1 VSIPEERRRRLY
13 APVLL
18 PEAGQ
23 DTHEEELLKGD
34 RGDPLELSGIL
45 SERFEK
51 WLLVLLFVLGT
62 ASVIVTSP
70 DIGMC
75 WDEAYYMEA
84 GSRTLNWIEELF
96 SGDFPPIQGPNLEL
110 WWNTYIKEPKGHPS
124 ITRFLVALG
133 LSIPNSADFPL
144 FAMRWPNAVL
154 YGLTLVMLY
163 LLARLHCG
171 RLTARIAVVAY
182 FFMPRIFGH
191 AHFALTETPM
201 IFLTVLVVYAFLRGL
216 ESRWWAI
223 LTGVFFGLALS
234 TKINGAFL
242 PLIVLPWAFL
252 FHRRRSVYNV
262 YSMIFIGPVVMF
274 LSWPWMWDQA
284 LTHLAQYVY
293 WNSTHSQIGVL
304 FLGKIYN
311 DTTEPVPWHY
321 PLTIIALTI
330 PLVPLILSFLGLA
343 RTLRDPQRQSVG
355 FLFLWAALLP
365 CLIPIV
371 LGSPKYDGERL
382 FVPAFPFLA
391 ILAGIGG
398 GVLVR
403 IAGYFDRKASTVSH
417 ASLAF
422 LTVLG
427 LVVVNGVW
435 AFHSVKPY
443 YLTYF
448 NELAGGRKRAFT
460 RFEMTYWGEGLDTEA
475 LRVLNATIPDGAS
488 LCPRALN
495 IEVLRYYQ
503 RWGWLKKSIILNED
517 KGADYHLLQYRR
529 GSSAMWIGCSTKT
542 RPSVSNGWRPSRLS
556 KTRTATSP
564 STVFTRQGLSLTRN
578 GASSR
583 KRATGRKIR
592 KVSSASEI
600 KPSQSARP
608 QPRMGPKEYDK
619 QIPRNPKIESL
630 TSSSEGIPRKNGKP
644 LANFC
649 TAIPT
654 HNIAVGWGDLE
665 GRVAIRIAL
674 PAPAPQ
680 P

>member
-1 VSIPEERRRRLY
+1 MSEESHPSPSPPEERPQTFTPENTAHVPFPDGGAEASGGAVSIPEERRRRLY

-110 WWNTYIKEPKGHPS
+110 WWHTYIKEPKGHPS

-293 WNSTHSQIGVL
+293 WISTHSQIGVL

-330 PLVPLILSFLGLA
+330 PLVPLILSVLGLA

-529 GSSAMWIGCSTKT
+529 GFFGDVDWLLYEDPTERFKRVATFPPVEDPDRDVPLYGLYQTGIAFDEK
-542 RPSVSNGWRPSRLS
+542 WREFKEARD
-556 KTRTATSP
+556 
-564 STVFTRQGLSLTRN
+564 RQKNPES
-578 GASSR
+578 
-583 KRATGRKIR
+583 
-592 KVSSASEI
+592 SSASEI

-619 QIPRNPKIESL
+619 QDSP
-630 TSSSEGIPRKNGKP
+630 
-644 LANFC
+644 
-649 TAIPT
+649 
-654 HNIAVGWGDLE
+654 
-665 GRVAIRIAL
+665 
-674 PAPAPQ
+674 
-680 P
+680 